1 MSANEGS
8 NIYYEILRYMKKYV
22 NLSFINIFK

>member
-1 MSANEGS
+1 MSENEGC
-8 NIYYEILRYMKKYV
+8 NIYYEMLKYMKKYV